1 MMWWYSEKSLR
12 EQTTRNYDKTADD
25 TRTIHSTIRF
35 RQRRLIY
42 YIIVTMIHYY
52 CGYKTA
58 NFIWD
63 SGTHVWLTKGI
74 QRLAGGNWTWW
85 TWRRGAG
92 FVTTRRRRRL
102 AASLLLRIPLCVSDL
117 WAKTQTHWFISHYS
131 LHSALALYILIIRI
145 ISYHI
150 TLVMKYYS
158 VFLLF
163 NLFTLHLNPD
173 IITHE
178 CTL

>member
-1 MMWWYSEKSLR
+1 MIQ
-12 EQTTRNYDKTADD
+12 EQFIVRYESD
-25 TRTIHSTIRF
+25 TSGT
-35 RQRRLIY
+35 RLIY
-42 YIIVTMIHYY
+42 YIIVTMIYYY
-52 CGYKTA
+52 CVYKTA

-102 AASLLLRIPLCVSDL
+102 AASLLLRIPLCVFDL

-145 ISYHI
+145 ISHI
-150 TLVMKYYS
+150 I
-158 VFLLF
+158 
-163 NLFTLHLNPD
+163 LHLSWN
-173 IITHE
+173 IIAFSFCLIYSHYIW
-178 CTL
+178 TLIL